1 MGTSVINALKY
12 KRFTTGEPGTRGQ
25 RSGSR
30 QDGTRDLKVQACAR
44 PTQWSCASSS
54 YFSQNLSVKG
64 MQVRNSHH
72 SQRTG

>member
-1 MGTSVINALKY
+1 MNKAQEVCLLTVLGPLRLGVDSLPGSSLLE
-12 KRFTTGEPGTRGQ
+12 TGGP
-25 RSGSR
+25 S
-30 QDGTRDLKVQACAR
+30 APA
-44 PTQWSCASSS
+44 TQWSWASSS